1 MPSQLSEMTFSALF
15 SVLKSP
21 TQPPYPQLL
30 ACLPVS
36 PGNRGSRREAHKLP
50 GDTPPPLWSQVV
62 SLATHHARPHL
73 GLRVPCSPATRD
85 TAPASLSWG
94 ASLPSPASLSW
105 DGKYASTYQRQT
117 IFPTPCPHWAPPV
130 SLHPLQQSAQSSLH
144 LLLHFLPA
152 SFSPKPTGCGH
163 SPPPRVIPQ
172 RPQ

>member
-21 TQPPYPQLL
+21 TQPPCPQLL

-36 PGNRGSRREAHKLP
+36 PGNRGSKREAHKLP

-94 ASLPSPASLSW
+94 ASLPSPAPSH
-105 DGKYASTYQRQT
+105 GM
-117 IFPTPCPHWAPPV
+117 V
-130 SLHPLQQSAQSSLH
+130 SMPLLIRDKQSSQLH
-144 LLLHFLPA
+144 VPTGHHLFLCTPYSKVLRVLCICFSTSFLPA
-152 SFSPKPTGCGH
+152 SLP
-163 SPPPRVIPQ
+163 SPPAVATPLHQ
-172 RPQ
+172 G